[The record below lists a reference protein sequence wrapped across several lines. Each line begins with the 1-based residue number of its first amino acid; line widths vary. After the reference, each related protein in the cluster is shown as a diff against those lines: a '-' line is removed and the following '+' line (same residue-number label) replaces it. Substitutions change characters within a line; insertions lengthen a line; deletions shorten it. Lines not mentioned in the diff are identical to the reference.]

1 MSGVRKMEA
10 LWKMFIE
17 SVEKQLGRKLI
28 GAELDTTRSIFII
41 AYQLGY
47 NQRDYE
53 SKVKET

>member
-1 MSGVRKMEA
+1 MEA